1 MTNLLY
7 INLNQ
12 PVIQKE
18 LYLQQLQNKFL
29 PDRSETRELA
39 DCTWSDY
46 DIQSVH
52 AQDEYEAVADV
63 LEQRGYVTSK
73 LDCSNAK
80 FDWSAYD

>member
-1 MTNLLY
+1 MNSLLY

-29 PDRSETRELA
+29 PDRSETSA
-39 DCTWSDY
+39 WSDY

-52 AQDEYEAVADV
+52 AQDEYEVVADV